1 MTEQV
6 ADRPELLQLMLDDLA
21 ASPAAFKPT
30 NYWSVYER
38 RFLPELVAR
47 GLRDF
52 RRRHE
57 SVLSSFGATDF
68 RPRGAYVDLSRS
80 RVFGNRVTQHLPG
93 WKRLLSRLNDVLNRD
108 GMSAVRLDVYECG
121 LRELQESAFRL
132 TQLYGEHAGA
142 RALDSIELSSAGN
155 PEDVFE
161 IAGRAYTMRALYYYL
176 RYAYCCQFVDFDEID
191 LMVELGS
198 GMGRQ
203 IEIVRKLHPR
213 IRVIAFDIPP
223 QLYVCSQFLSAVFPD
238 AVIGYETTRTYRA
251 LPDLPA
257 GAIAI
262 CGTWLF
268 PLLRGRHVDLFWNAV
283 SFQEMEPDI
292 VANYLSYVA
301 PTADAVY
308 LQERMDGKE
317 LSRAK
322 GEPGVLRQTTLEDY
336 RRGLPNH
343 TLVDMSTCL
352 RPLGTLP
359 DHRDS
364 FWVGRTGPDNAGQ
377 SRIARP
383 PGRS

>member
-251 LPDLPA
+251 LPDFRRAPS
-257 GAIAI
+257 
-262 CGTWLF
+262 
-268 PLLRGRHVDLFWNAV
+268 R
-283 SFQEMEPDI
+283 S
-292 VANYLSYVA
+292 VA
-301 PTADAVY
+301 P
-308 LQERMDGKE
+308 GCS
-317 LSRAK
+317 LSSAT
-322 GEPGVLRQTTLEDY
+322 GT
-336 RRGLPNH
+336 
-343 TLVDMSTCL
+343 STCSGTQSAFRRWSRTSWPTTSATSRR
-352 RPLGTLP
+352 RPTP
-359 DHRDS
+359 CTCKSAWTARS
-364 FWVGRTGPDNAGQ
+364 SRVRKASPAFFVRRPSRTTGAACLTTRSWTCRRVSGPSA
-377 SRIARP
+377 RCPTIATHS
-383 PGRS
+383 G

>member
-1 MTEQV
+1 MAAAVQV
-6 ADRPELLQLMLDDLA
+6 PDRPDLLKLMLDDLA
-21 ASPAAFKPT
+21 SAPAVFKPT
-30 NYWSVYER
+30 NYWSVYEQ
-38 RFLPELVAR
+38 RFVPELNAR
-47 GLRDF
+47 GLVDF
-52 RRRHE
+52 RRRRGT
-57 SVLSSFGATDF
+57 VLSSFGASDH
-68 RPRGAYVDLSRS
+68 RPRGAYLDLSRS
-80 RVFGNRVTQHLPG
+80 RVFGNRVTQHVPG
-93 WKRLLSRLNDVLNRD
+93 WKRLMSRLNDVLNRD
-108 GMSAVRLDVYECG
+108 GLSPVRLDVYECG

-142 RALDSIELSSAGN
+142 RPLDSIELSSAGN

-176 RYAYCCQFVDFDEID
+176 RYAYCCQFVDFEDID
-191 LMVELGS
+191 VMVELGS

-203 IEIVRKLHPR
+203 IEIIRKLHPR

-223 QLYVCSQFLSAVFPD
+223 QLYVCSQFLSAVFPN
-238 AVIGYETTRTYRA
+238 AVVGYEATRTYRA
-251 LPDLPA
+251 LPDLPS

-283 SFQEMEPDI
+283 SFQEMEPDV

-301 PTADAVY
+301 PAADAVY

-317 LSRAK
+317 LSRAE

-364 FWVGRTGPDNAGQ
+364 FWRGSGHH
-377 SRIARP
+377 
-383 PGRS
+383 